1 MQIPVP
7 SSDPCLVYYGGI
19 PALGG
24 RLDRKALYIHFL
36 KLKNI
41 IVRGRK
47 EGRVNK

>member
-7 SSDPCLVYYGGI
+7 SSDPCLVYYRGI

-36 KLKNI
+36 KLKKYNCPWKK
-41 IVRGRK
+41 GGK
-47 EGRVNK
+47 SK